1 MDKQNIKFE
10 VDLITKKNYT
20 NKDNV
25 EKYNIIL
32 NKEFSTIKQSKNG
45 YKCYRHWTHSTTIK
59 WQVFQPHKQHSH
71 RCTCH
76 VHWKC

>member
-45 YKCYRHWTHSTTIK
+45 YKCYRH
-59 WQVFQPHKQHSH
+59 
-71 RCTCH
+71 
-76 VHWKC
+76 